1 MATPIIKIST
11 MAWPFVKKHW
21 GKVVMGGLVAEE
33 IWDNLDDLLGKELDA
48 SNEENTQANREALQ
62 ESVLDFIAAIK
73 AGEIRVA
80 NKFLREDNPAIPTH
94 LIVPLANMYG
104 GNSDEK
110 PQLVDRIYWKGYVDS
125 LIKSMR
131 TRSFRSNV
139 RRGFFGH
146 NRRRGS

>member
-11 MAWPFVKKHW
+11 LAWPFVKKHW

-33 IWDNLDDLLGKELDA
+33 IFDNLDNLLGKELDA

-62 ESVLDFIAAIK
+62 ESVIDFIGAIK
-73 AGEIRVA
+73 SGEIRVA
-80 NKFLREDNPAIPTH
+80 NKFLRQDNPAVPTH
-94 LIVPLANMYG
+94 LIVPLSNMTG

-110 PQLVDRIYWKGYVDS
+110 PQLVDRIYWKGYVQS
-125 LIKSMR
+125 LVKNMR

-146 NRRRGS
+146 NRK

>member
-11 MAWPFVKKHW
+11 LAWPFVKKHW

-33 IWDNLDDLLGKELDA
+33 IFDNLDNLLGKELDA

-62 ESVLDFIAAIK
+62 ESVIDFIGAIK
-73 AGEIRVA
+73 SGEIRVA
-80 NKFLREDNPAIPTH
+80 NKFLRQDNPAVPTH
-94 LIVPLANMYG
+94 LIVPLSNMTG

-110 PQLVDRIYWKGYVDS
+110 PQLVDRIYCKGYVQS
-125 LIKSMR
+125 LVKNMR

-146 NRRRGS
+146 NRK